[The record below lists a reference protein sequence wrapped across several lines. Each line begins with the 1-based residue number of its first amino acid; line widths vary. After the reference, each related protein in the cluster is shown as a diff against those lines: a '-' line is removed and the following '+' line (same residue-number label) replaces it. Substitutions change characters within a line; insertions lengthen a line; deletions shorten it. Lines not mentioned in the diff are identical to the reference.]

1 MVNLMASNPDG
12 GDVVDFTMTSIDP
25 MTANIDAMLAVTFA
39 RNMKMMKFI
48 NKIYDADKDYYA
60 SIAKKNSRFKSRIIT
75 DNRITIKLNAI
86 KALAIITAAKDDEKL
101 REDLHAQVEKAYKKE
116 AQFFAEYES
125 AITVPMEMFLVSVR
139 KKFEGGN
146 SSDYLMTEIMCLYLY
161 FCRHYG
167 KPIKIKD
174 ENEQLMYE
182 DAFGHE
188 LAAMMTVKEYFQ
200 EIFVKSN
207 LEDHRKE
214 FADIMPKVTAFSKS
228 LSEFFYNINISNP
241 ELLGLFQTWWDIA
254 ALDNLPISMYEQE
267 EMSRSDMEDI
277 FNIILLHMIKEEM
290 PGDQMMIAILGAM
303 IMRSF
308 ARVYHE
314 AVDTIEQYAGVIE
327 TSERDK
333 KLVEDAKKLRQK
345 VESQETLI
353 ADKQEKL
360 NAQQLEVDRLRK
372 ALREK
377 DLELA
382 QLQEQNQLLRQ
393 FIQDE
398 GKDDK
403 PIAEEPIS
411 VEDALKAKVVVIG
424 GTTGWQSAVKERAE
438 RYVCIDVKDNAF
450 DTRIINSA
458 DPVVFKID
466 YLPHT
471 QFYRVIDKI
480 RKMKLPVVYCSNN
493 IDLMLKKIA
502 RELSKRR

>member
-1 MVNLMASNPDG
+1 M
-12 GDVVDFTMTSIDP
+12 DFTMESFDP
-25 MTANIDAMLAVTFA
+25 ATANIDAMLAVTFA

-60 SIAKKNSRFKSRIIT
+60 SVAKKNSRFKSRLIT

-101 REDLHAQVEKAYKKE
+101 REELHAQIEKAYKKE

-125 AITVPMEMFLVSVR
+125 ADTVPYEMYILQIR
-139 KKFEGGN
+139 KKFDGFN
-146 SSDYLMTEIMCLYLY
+146 TSDDLGYEVTSIYFY
-161 FCRHYG
+161 FCRRYG
-167 KPIKIKD
+167 KRIEISDESERLMFKD
-174 ENEQLMYE
+174 T
-182 DAFGHE
+182 FGHE
-188 LAAMMTVKEYFQ
+188 LVAMMTEREYLQ
-200 EIFVKSN
+200 ELYLQADF
-207 LEDHRKE
+207 EEERKE
-214 FADIMPKVTAFSKS
+214 FADILPKATAFSKS
-228 LSEFFYNINISNP
+228 LSEYFFRVSTENP
-241 ELLGLFQTWWDIA
+241 EMLALFQTWWDVA
-254 ALDNLPISMYEQE
+254 ALDNLPMSMYERE
-267 EMSRSDMEDI
+267 EMSRSEMEDI
-277 FNIILLHMIKEEM
+277 FNIILLHMIKERLPAE
-290 PGDQMMIAILGAM
+290 QMMTAILGAL
-303 IMRSF
+303 ILRSF

-353 ADKQEKL
+353 VGKQEKL

-377 DLELA
+377 EVELV

-398 GKDDK
+398 GQDDK
-403 PIAEEPIS
+403 PRAEEPIS
-411 VEDALKAKVVVIG
+411 VEDALKAKVVIIG
-424 GTTGWQSAVKERAE
+424 GTAGWQSAVKERAE

-458 DPVVFKID
+458 DAVVFKID
-466 YLPHT
+466 YLPHA

-502 RELSKRR
+502 RELSRRG